1 MQMAYRLVFILLFA
15 GTVFS
20 CNKKPIPKPAGYFRI
35 GFHKKS
41 YQSLPTG
48 FPYQFDIPVYA
59 VPVPDKS
66 ANAEPWWINI
76 EFPAHKAEL
85 HISYKSINGN
95 LPVYS
100 EESRNLAYEHTLKAS
115 SIEEK
120 IFINP
125 PEKVSGTIYYING
138 NAASPLQFYLTDST
152 RHFLRGALYIRATPN
167 IDSLKPVIDYLKTD
181 IIRMIE
187 TLRWSN

>member
-1 MQMAYRLVFILLFA
+1 MRMACRIALILFLGAVF
-15 GTVFS
+15 FS
-20 CNKKPIPKPAGYFRI
+20 CHEKPVPKPAGYFRI
-35 GFHKKS
+35 DFQKKS

-48 FPYQFDIPVYA
+48 YPYVFDIPVYA
-59 VPVPDKS
+59 YPVPDKS
-66 ANAEPWWINI
+66 AKGDPGWINI

-85 HISYKSINGN
+85 HLSYKIVNGN
-95 LPVYS
+95 LPVYT

-120 IFINP
+120 IFIHRAA
-125 PEKVSGTIYYING
+125 KVSGTVYYING
-138 NAASPLQFYLTDST
+138 NAASPMQFYLTDSA

-181 IIRMIE
+181 IIRMME
-187 TLRWSN
+187 TLRWND

>member
-1 MQMAYRLVFILLFA
+1 MQMNYKILITLLFA
-15 GTVFS
+15 GIVFS
-20 CNKKPIPKPAGYFRI
+20 CNEKQIPKPKGFFRI
-35 GFHKKS
+35 GFQEKS
-41 YQSLPTG
+41 YLPLPEG
-48 FPYQFDIPVYA
+48 YPYQFDIPVYA

-85 HISYKSINGN
+85 HLSYKRINGN

-100 EESRNLAYEHTLKAS
+100 EESRDLAYEHTKKAS

-120 IFINP
+120 IFVNRAG
-125 PEKVSGTIYYING
+125 KVSGTIYYING
-138 NAASPLQFYLTDST
+138 NAASPMQFYLTDST
-152 RHFLRGALYIRATPN
+152 RHFLRGALYISATPN

-187 TLRWSN
+187 TLRWNN

>member
-15 GTVFS
+15 GVLFS
-20 CNKKPIPKPAGYFRI
+20 CHEKPTPKPAGYFRI
-35 GFHKKS
+35 GFQKKS
-41 YQSLPTG
+41 YHSLPPG
-48 FPYQFDIPVYA
+48 FPYHFDIPVYS

-76 EFPAHKAEL
+76 AFPAHKAEL

-125 PEKVSGTIYYING
+125 AEKVSGTIYYING
-138 NAASPLQFYLTDST
+138 NAASPMQFYLTDST
-152 RHFLRGALYIRATPN
+152 RHFLRGALYIRTTPN
-167 IDSLKPVIDYLKTD
+167 VDSLKPVIDYLKTD